1 MTKIAKSLGLFALV
15 CSACVQAQVSHVSV
29 NSRMFELGAYPKM
42 RVNVITD
49 NQDMT
54 RLEFAVQQSGGEEK
68 LMAEQL
74 NRFLVL
80 LTGVEDVTDPKARLL
95 VREYRVDRWYEVK
108 NLPLFDNASSA
119 VSPLTQ
125 AKTAVVK
132 SSKVAAAETS
142 QLAASSAKSD
152 TTPVKSTKIV
162 QEVNL
167 VTAEADVVPVAP
179 VVVAAVTTE
188 VAATPRASGFTFP
201 EDKTE
206 IKASSTSSSSVVA
219 SDEAKSKAVK
229 SEVTNSDPSKSEP
242 SKSEPSKAD
251 MPTPEPSTIE
261 VESVQGVAEVPA
273 DVPKVDKST
282 TTIGSPEVKAAEA
295 TNAEAKLVSSI
306 NANAT
311 NLGGCMLDYHNETL
325 WRIANRYAPEW
336 KVSVY
341 GAMLAIHDA
350 NPKAFSKNRINA
362 LKKDATLYC
371 PSAEI
376 LARYPEAQVAKTS
389 FEDREAGR

>member
-15 CSACVQAQVSHVSV
+15 CSACVQAQVSHVSI
-29 NSRMFELGAYPKM
+29 NSRMFDLGAYPKM

-108 NLPLFDNASSA
+108 NLPLFDTASSA
-119 VSPLTQ
+119 ASSVSQ

-132 SSKVAAAETS
+132 SSKAATAETR
-142 QLAASSAKSD
+142 QRVASSAKSD
-152 TTPVKSTKIV
+152 KTPVKSTKVV

-167 VTAEADVVPVAP
+167 VTAEADVAPVTS

-188 VAATPRASGFTFP
+188 VAAAPRASGFTFP
-201 EDKTE
+201 EDKSDV
-206 IKASSTSSSSVVA
+206 KASSTSSSSVVA
-219 SDEAKSKAVK
+219 SAKA
-229 SEVTNSDPSKSEP
+229 EVDKSEP
-242 SKSEPSKAD
+242 SKTEAAKAE
-251 MPTPEPSTIE
+251 MSTPEPSTPE
-261 VESVQGVAEVPA
+261 VASEPAVAQASA
-273 DVPKVDKST
+273 DLPRVDKSKT
-282 TTIGSPEVKAAEA
+282 AIDAPEVKAGEA
-295 TNAEAKLVSSI
+295 TATEVKTVSST
-306 NANAT
+306 NAQST
-311 NLGGCMLDYHNETL
+311 NSGECLLDYHNETL

-376 LARYPEAQVAKTS
+376 LARYPEAQAAKTS

>member
-15 CSACVQAQVSHVSV
+15 CSVCVQAQVSHVSI
-29 NSRMFELGAYPKM
+29 NSRMFDLGAYPKM

-119 VSPLTQ
+119 ASSVSQ
-125 AKTAVVK
+125 AKMAVVK
-132 SSKVAAAETS
+132 SSKAATAETR
-142 QLAASSAKSD
+142 QLVASSAKSD
-152 TTPVKSTKIV
+152 KTPVKSTKVV

-167 VTAEADVVPVAP
+167 VTAEADVAPVAS
-179 VVVAAVTTE
+179 VVVAAVKAE
-188 VAATPRASGFTFP
+188 VSATPRASGFTFP
-201 EDKTE
+201 EDKSDA
-206 IKASSTSSSSVVA
+206 KASSTSSSSVVA
-219 SDEAKSKAVK
+219 SAETKADVA
-229 SEVTNSDPSKSEP
+229 KSEP
-242 SKSEPSKAD
+242 SKTEAAKAE
-251 MPTPEPSTIE
+251 MPTPEPSTTDVASGPAVAQASAVLPR
-261 VESVQGVAEVPA
+261 VEQSKTAIVA
-273 DVPKVDKST
+273 
-282 TTIGSPEVKAAEA
+282 PEVKAGEA
-295 TNAEAKLVSSI
+295 TATEVNTVSST
-306 NANAT
+306 NAQST
-311 NLGGCMLDYHNETL
+311 NSGECLLDYHNETL

-376 LARYPEAQVAKTS
+376 LARYPEAQAAKTS

>member
-15 CSACVQAQVSHVSV
+15 CSACVQAQVSHVSI
-29 NSRMFELGAYPKM
+29 NSRMFDLGAYPKM

-119 VSPLTQ
+119 TSSVSQ

-132 SSKVAAAETS
+132 SSKAATAETS
-142 QLAASSAKSD
+142 QLVASSAKSD
-152 TTPVKSTKIV
+152 KTPVKSTKVV

-167 VTAEADVVPVAP
+167 VTAEADVAPVAS

-188 VAATPRASGFTFP
+188 VAAAPRASGFTFP
-201 EDKTE
+201 EDKSDV
-206 IKASSTSSSSVVA
+206 KASSSSSSSVVA
-219 SDEAKSKAVK
+219 SVEAKA
-229 SEVTNSDPSKSEP
+229 EVAKSEP
-242 SKSEPSKAD
+242 SKTEAAKAE
-251 MPTPEPSTIE
+251 MSTPEPSTTE
-261 VESVQGVAEVPA
+261 VASEPAVAQASA
-273 DVPKVDKST
+273 DVPRVEQSKTVIDA
-282 TTIGSPEVKAAEA
+282 PEVKAGEA
-295 TNAEAKLVSSI
+295 TATEVKTVSST
-306 NANAT
+306 NAQSTNAGEC
-311 NLGGCMLDYHNETL
+311 LLDYHNETL

>member
-1 MTKIAKSLGLFALV
+1 MTKIAKSLGLFALM
-15 CSACVQAQVSHVSV
+15 CSVCVQAQVSHVSI

-42 RVNVITD
+42 RVNVIAD

-119 VSPLTQ
+119 ESSVSQ
-125 AKTAVVK
+125 AKAAVVK
-132 SSKVAAAETS
+132 SSKAAKAETT
-142 QLAASSAKSD
+142 QLAASAAKSD
-152 TTPVKSTKIV
+152 KTIVKSTKVV

-167 VTAEADVVPVAP
+167 VTAEADVAPVVPVAS
-179 VVVAAVTTE
+179 VVVAAVT
-188 VAATPRASGFTFP
+188 VNDAAAPRASGFTFP
-201 EDKTE
+201 EDKPDA
-206 IKASSTSSSSVVA
+206 KASSASSASTEPSLAKSSTEPSAAQVSSANADMVKA
-219 SDEAKSKAVK
+219 DKSINGIDVSEAKTA
-229 SEVTNSDPSKSEP
+229 EVTKIAS
-242 SKSEPSKAD
+242 
-251 MPTPEPSTIE
+251 ST
-261 VESVQGVAEVPA
+261 
-273 DVPKVDKST
+273 
-282 TTIGSPEVKAAEA
+282 
-295 TNAEAKLVSSI
+295 

-311 NLGGCMLDYHNETL
+311 NSGECMLDYHNETL

-376 LARYPEAQVAKTS
+376 LSRYPDAQAAKTS

>member
-1 MTKIAKSLGLFALV
+1 MTKIAKSLGLFTLV
-15 CSACVQAQVSHVSV
+15 CSVCVQAQVSHVSI

-42 RVNVITD
+42 RVNVIVD

-54 RLEFAVQQSGGEEK
+54 RLEFVVYQSGGEEK

-108 NLPLFDNASSA
+108 NLPLFDNTSSA
-119 VSPLTQ
+119 TSSVSQ

-132 SSKVAAAETS
+132 SSKAAKAETS

-152 TTPVKSTKIV
+152 KTTVKSTKVV

-167 VTAEADVVPVAP
+167 VTAEADVAP
-179 VVVAAVTTE
+179 VIVAAVTAN
-188 VAATPRASGFTFP
+188 VAAPRASGFTFP
-201 EDKTE
+201 EDKPDA
-206 IKASSTSSSSVVA
+206 KASSASSLSTEPSIAKPSTEPSAAQVSSANADMANADMAKADKSINGIDV
-219 SDEAKSKAVK
+219 SEAKTA
-229 SEVTNSDPSKSEP
+229 EVTKIAS
-242 SKSEPSKAD
+242 
-251 MPTPEPSTIE
+251 ST
-261 VESVQGVAEVPA
+261 
-273 DVPKVDKST
+273 
-282 TTIGSPEVKAAEA
+282 
-295 TNAEAKLVSSI
+295 

-311 NLGGCMLDYHNETL
+311 SSGECMLDYHNETL
-325 WRIANRYAPEW
+325 WRIANRYALEW
-336 KVSVY
+336 QVSVY

-350 NPKAFSKNRINA
+350 NPKAFAKNRINA
-362 LKKDATLYC
+362 LKKDATLTC

-376 LARYPEAQVAKTS
+376 LARYPDAQAAKAS
-389 FEDREAGR
+389 FEDREAGQ

>member
-15 CSACVQAQVSHVSV
+15 CSACVQAQVSHVSI
-29 NSRMFELGAYPKM
+29 NSRMFDLGAYPKM

-119 VSPLTQ
+119 TSSVSQ

-132 SSKVAAAETS
+132 SSKAATAETR
-142 QLAASSAKSD
+142 QLVASSAKSD
-152 TTPVKSTKIV
+152 KTPVKSTKVV

-167 VTAEADVVPVAP
+167 VTAEADVAPVAS

-188 VAATPRASGFTFP
+188 VAAAPRASGFTFP
-201 EDKTE
+201 EDKSDV
-206 IKASSTSSSSVVA
+206 KASSTSSSSVVA
-219 SDEAKSKAVK
+219 SAETKADVA
-229 SEVTNSDPSKSEP
+229 KSEP
-242 SKSEPSKAD
+242 SKTEAAKAE
-251 MPTPEPSTIE
+251 MPTPEPSTTD
-261 VESVQGVAEVPA
+261 VASGPAVAQTPA
-273 DVPKVDKST
+273 DVPRVEQSKTAIDA
-282 TTIGSPEVKAAEA
+282 PEVKAGEA
-295 TNAEAKLVSSI
+295 TATEVKTASSTNAQS
-306 NANAT
+306 T
-311 NLGGCMLDYHNETL
+311 NSQSTNSDECLLDYHNETL

-376 LARYPEAQVAKTS
+376 LARYPEAQAAKTS

>member
-15 CSACVQAQVSHVSV
+15 CSACVQAQVSHVSI
-29 NSRMFELGAYPKM
+29 NSRMFDLGAYPKM

-108 NLPLFDNASSA
+108 NLPLFETASSA
-119 VSPLTQ
+119 ASSVSQ

-132 SSKVAAAETS
+132 SSKAATAETS
-142 QLAASSAKSD
+142 QLVASSAKSD
-152 TTPVKSTKIV
+152 KTPVKSTKVV

-167 VTAEADVVPVAP
+167 VTAEADVAPVAS
-179 VVVAAVTTE
+179 VVVAAVTAE

-201 EDKTE
+201 EDKSDV
-206 IKASSTSSSSVVA
+206 KASSTSSSSVVA
-219 SDEAKSKAVK
+219 SVEAKADVA
-229 SEVTNSDPSKSEP
+229 KSEP
-242 SKSEPSKAD
+242 SKTEAAKAE
-251 MPTPEPSTIE
+251 MPTPEPSTKDVTSE
-261 VESVQGVAEVPA
+261 PAVAQASA
-273 DVPKVDKST
+273 DLPIVDKSKT
-282 TTIGSPEVKAAEA
+282 AIDAPEVKAGEA
-295 TNAEAKLVSSI
+295 TATEVNTVSST
-306 NANAT
+306 NAQST
-311 NLGGCMLDYHNETL
+311 NSGECLLDYHNETL
-325 WRIANRYAPEW
+325 WRIANRYAPDW

-376 LARYPEAQVAKTS
+376 LARYPEAQAAKTS

>member
-15 CSACVQAQVSHVSV
+15 CSACVQAQVSHVSI
-29 NSRMFELGAYPKM
+29 NSRMFDLGAYPKM

-108 NLPLFDNASSA
+108 NLPLFETASSA
-119 VSPLTQ
+119 VSSVSQ

-132 SSKVAAAETS
+132 SSKAATAETS
-142 QLAASSAKSD
+142 QLVASSAKSD
-152 TTPVKSTKIV
+152 KTPVKSTKVV

-167 VTAEADVVPVAP
+167 VTAEADVAPVAS
-179 VVVAAVTTE
+179 VVVAAVTAE

-201 EDKTE
+201 EDKSDV
-206 IKASSTSSSSVVA
+206 KASSTSSSSVVA
-219 SDEAKSKAVK
+219 SVEAKADVA
-229 SEVTNSDPSKSEP
+229 KSEP
-242 SKSEPSKAD
+242 SKTEAAKAE
-251 MPTPEPSTIE
+251 MPTPEPSTKDVTSE
-261 VESVQGVAEVPA
+261 PAVAQASA
-273 DVPKVDKST
+273 DLPIVDKSKT
-282 TTIGSPEVKAAEA
+282 AIDAPEVKAGEA
-295 TNAEAKLVSSI
+295 TATEVNTVSST
-306 NANAT
+306 NAQST
-311 NLGGCMLDYHNETL
+311 NSGECLLDYHNETL
-325 WRIANRYAPEW
+325 WRIANRYAPDW

-376 LARYPEAQVAKTS
+376 LARYPEAQAAKTS